1 VRMKGKKF
9 IGICL
14 LLLVMN
20 ILVSCFIPINTY
32 AETKSNTN
40 SLNPHD
46 YYTQPENYQPEVEN
60 KYKGQSPLERMI
72 AGLFTSLATG
82 IYEILGI
89 KDPLMLIFDYEPMF
103 DLKDDH
109 VSRED
114 LYLGIYD
121 QSEMSVITAM
131 YKTFEAYLPL
141 LLFVAIVLTGLLMV
155 FAGFGGDPRLT
166 AKQYISGILLTC
178 VLLLFGPNL
187 IDIVFDFVYSGVD
200 IIKDLIER
208 TAAKRGI
215 EIPQSLLAVLLAGF
229 MRGDS
234 NAAGFISDFSL
245 VTGLMYAIIIFL
257 IFIGAGVLN
266 WQYIVR
272 EITLAVLIFMFPI
285 VAGMAVFPNT
295 RGALKMW
302 FSEFFA
308 NAFLIMAHAV
318 VYGFLIMISMSPTRS
333 FSPLE
338 IIIFIVGLNGTV
350 GIVRGMFGAHQG
362 KSGALGGVG
371 TILGLSS
378 LVGLGRMAF
387 GMKGSVGG
395 LFAGKTARE
404 AVGQVVGAGQ
414 AAGTSKDIDKIA
426 GIGNDLTPSQ
436 LDLMFGQKNN
446 NLTDEHE
453 MELRGPQKDLSIDNQ
468 LQNTADKEKAGLGLG
483 KAVVFGTAGA
493 LIGGMVTGN
502 ASAGFAPGVLLGG
515 KLTGGAVNTAQNIK
529 KAVTNPNSMGIYNAG
544 QLFDSKS
551 AIQIGRNIA
560 GAPGALV
567 GWAANKA
574 VHPFKIGRFEAKNSA
589 TEFADG
595 VRANINNEYMSAQ
608 QAYLKSQQEMQLAQ
622 NKLQKIEDDFPETEK
637 GTDNRYQRLKNNAVI
652 DLAESKKEFH
662 KNQILL
668 KEAEMRKQ
676 HEHDYVGIQMQME
689 SIRRPKINS
698 SGGIS

>member
-1 VRMKGKKF
+1 
-9 IGICL
+9 
-14 LLLVMN
+14 MN

-40 SLNPHD
+40 SLNPRD

-121 QSEMSVITAM
+121 QSEMGVITAM

-141 LLFVAIVLTGLLMV
+141 WLFVAIVLTGLLMV

-166 AKQYISGILLTC
+166 AKQYLSGILLTC

-208 TAAKRGI
+208 TAAERGI

-272 EITLAVLIFMFPI
+272 KITLAVLIFMFPI

-308 NAFLIMAHAV
+308 NAFLVLAHAV
-318 VYGFLIMISMSPTRS
+318 VYGFLIMISMSATQS

-362 KSGALGGVG
+362 KGGALGGVG

-378 LVGLGRMAF
+378 LAGIGRMAL
-387 GMKGSVGG
+387 GMKGGMGG
-395 LFAGKTARE
+395 IGDLLAGKTARE
-404 AVGQVVGAGQ
+404 AVGQATNT

-436 LDLMFGQKNN
+436 LNLMQGQKNH
-446 NLTDEHE
+446 NLTDEQE
-453 MELRGPQKDLSIDNQ
+453 MELAGPHKDLLIDNQ
-468 LQNTADKEKAGLGLG
+468 IQSAAEKKNGSLGVG
-483 KAVVFGTAGA
+483 KALALGTAGA
-493 LIGGMVTGN
+493 LIGGIVTGS
-502 ASAGFAPGVLLGG
+502 ASAGIAPSVLLGG
-515 KLTGGAVNTAQNIK
+515 KLAGGAVNTAQNIK
-529 KAVTNPNSMGIYNAG
+529 KAVTNPNSIGIYNAG

-560 GAPGALV
+560 GAPGAFV

-574 VHPFKIGRFEAKNSA
+574 VHPFKIGSFEAKNPA

-595 VRANINNEYMSAQ
+595 VRANINNEYVSAQ

-668 KEAEMRKQ
+668 KEAEMRKE

-689 SIRRPKINS
+689 SIRRPKMNS